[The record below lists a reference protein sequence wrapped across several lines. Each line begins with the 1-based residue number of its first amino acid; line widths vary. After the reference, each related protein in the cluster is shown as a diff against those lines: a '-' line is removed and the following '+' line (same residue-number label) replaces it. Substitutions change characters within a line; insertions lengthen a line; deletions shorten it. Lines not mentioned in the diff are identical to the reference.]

1 MAEDTDMKCDI
12 SLIVPN
18 RNHAHK
24 LPRLLDSVLAQQGA
38 RVEVVIVDD
47 DSDEP
52 YGELL
57 DGYRSQGLRINFV
70 QGEKRLYT
78 KNARLAGIRAAQA
91 PIVAFADADDALVGT
106 QTLARH
112 WRRMVVEDAQVLHF
126 RSYIAAPDGTLE
138 RYFYVADP
146 FAERLEGIDIF
157 SHFLK
162 NDVHGTSA
170 IWNKLFR
177 KDIFLQFIDH
187 ATQSSVLRYVEDLY
201 LNSLYL
207 MHAKRYTGSH
217 EVGYAYSYVEK
228 DRIDATERAIYT
240 YAMRNE
246 LLPYMQG
253 LGFCED
259 SRAQYAAYLEHYLS
273 LCVGRLAMALGRQ
286 DGNDIS
292 DATLQSL
299 LEHTDK
305 DTLLKVLL
313 LGCRLNAEKI
323 VSATRL
329 LRTGRVY

>member
-1 MAEDTDMKCDI
+1 MECDL

-18 RNHAHK
+18 RNHARK
-24 LPRLLDSVLAQQGA
+24 LPRLLDSVLAQQGV

-47 DSDEP
+47 ASDAP

-57 DGYRSQGLRINFV
+57 DGYRAQGLRVNLV
-70 QGEKRLYT
+70 QSEQRLYT

-91 PIVAFADADDALVGT
+91 SIVAFADADDALVGT
-106 QTLARH
+106 QSLAQH
-112 WRRMVVEDAQVLHF
+112 WRRMVVENAQVLHF
-126 RSYIAAPDGTLE
+126 RSYIAAPDGTLA
-138 RYFYVADP
+138 RYFHVADP
-146 FAERLEGIDIF
+146 FAEHLEGTDIF
-157 SHFLK
+157 THFLI
-162 NDVHGTSA
+162 NDIHGTSA
-170 IWNKLFR
+170 VWNKLFR
-177 KDIFLQFIDH
+177 KDVFLQFMDH
-187 ATQSSVLRYVEDLY
+187 AMQSTVLRYVEDLY

-207 MHAKRYTGSH
+207 MHAQSYIGSH

-228 DRIDATERAIYT
+228 DRVDATERAVYT

-246 LLPYMQG
+246 LLPYMER
-253 LGFCED
+253 LGIGED
-259 SRAQYAAYLEHYLS
+259 TRAQYAAYLDHYLS
-273 LCVGRLAMALGRQ
+273 LCVGRLAMAIGRE

-313 LGCRLNAEKI
+313 LGSRLNAEKI

-329 LRTGRVY
+329 LRTGRV

>member
-1 MAEDTDMKCDI
+1 MECDI

-24 LPRLLDSVLAQQGA
+24 LPRLLDSVLAQQGV
-38 RVEVVIVDD
+38 RIEVVIVDD

-52 YGELL
+52 YNELL
-57 DGYRSQGLRINFV
+57 DGYRSQGLHINFV
-70 QGEKRLYT
+70 RGEKRLYT
-78 KNARLAGIRAAQA
+78 KNARLAGIYAAQA

-112 WRRMVVEDAQVLHF
+112 WQRMIVEKAQVLHF
-126 RSYIAAPDGTLE
+126 RSYIAAPNGTLE
-138 RYFYVADP
+138 RYFHVADP
-146 FAERLEGIDIF
+146 FAERLEGVDIF
-157 SHFLK
+157 AHFLK
-162 NDVHGTSA
+162 NDIHGTSA
-170 IWNKLFR
+170 IWNKLFH
-177 KDIFLQFIDH
+177 KHIFLQFIDH
-187 ATQSSVLRYVEDLY
+187 AIQSSVLRYVEDLY

-207 MHAKRYTGSH
+207 MHAQSYIGSH

-228 DRIDATERAIYT
+228 DRIDATERAVYT

-246 LLPYMQG
+246 LLPYMEG

-259 SRAQYAAYLEHYLS
+259 LRAQYAAYLEHYLS

-329 LRTGRVY
+329 LRTGRAY

>member
-1 MAEDTDMKCDI
+1 MECDL

-18 RNHAHK
+18 RNHARK
-24 LPRLLDSVLAQQGA
+24 LPRLLDSVLAQQGV

-47 DSDEP
+47 ASDAP

-57 DGYRSQGLRINFV
+57 DGYRAQGLRVNLV
-70 QGEKRLYT
+70 QSAQRLYT

-91 PIVAFADADDALVGT
+91 SIVAFADADDALVGT
-106 QTLARH
+106 QSLAQH
-112 WRRMVVEDAQVLHF
+112 WRRMVVENAQVLHF
-126 RSYIAAPDGTLE
+126 RSYIAAPDGTLA
-138 RYFYVADP
+138 RYFHVADP
-146 FAERLEGIDIF
+146 FAEHLEGTDIF
-157 SHFLK
+157 THFLI
-162 NDVHGTSA
+162 NDIHGTSA
-170 IWNKLFR
+170 VWNKLFR
-177 KDIFLQFIDH
+177 KDVFLQFMEH
-187 ATQSSVLRYVEDLY
+187 AMQSTVLRYVEDLY

-207 MHAKRYTGSH
+207 MHAQSYIGSH

-228 DRIDATERAIYT
+228 DRVDATERAVYT

-246 LLPYMQG
+246 LLPYMER
-253 LGFCED
+253 LGIGED
-259 SRAQYAAYLEHYLS
+259 TRAQYAAYLDHYLS
-273 LCVGRLAMALGRQ
+273 LCVGRLAMAIGRE

-313 LGCRLNAEKI
+313 LGSRLNAEKI

-329 LRTGRVY
+329 LRTGRV

>member
-1 MAEDTDMKCDI
+1 MECDI

-24 LPRLLDSVLAQQGA
+24 LPRLLDSVLAQQGV
-38 RVEVVIVDD
+38 RIEVVIVDD
-47 DSDEP
+47 ASDAP

-57 DGYRSQGLRINFV
+57 EGYRSQGLRINFV

-91 PIVAFADADDALVGT
+91 PIVAFADADDALVGA

-126 RSYIAAPDGTLE
+126 RSYIAAPDGTLA
-138 RYFYVADP
+138 RYFHVADP
-146 FAERLEGIDIF
+146 FAEHLEGTDIF
-157 SHFLK
+157 THFLI
-162 NDVHGTSA
+162 NDIHGTSA
-170 IWNKLFR
+170 VWNKLFR
-177 KDIFLQFIDH
+177 KDVFLQFMDH
-187 ATQSSVLRYVEDLY
+187 AMQSTVLRYVEDLY

-207 MHAKRYTGSH
+207 MHAQSYIGSH

-228 DRIDATERAIYT
+228 DRVDATERAVYT
-240 YAMRNE
+240 YAMRHE
-246 LLPYMQG
+246 LLPYMER
-253 LGFCED
+253 LGIGED
-259 SRAQYAAYLEHYLS
+259 TRAQYAACLDHYLS
-273 LCVGRLAMALGRQ
+273 LCVGRLAMAIGRE

-313 LGCRLNAEKI
+313 LGSRLNAEKI

-329 LRTGRVY
+329 LRTGRV